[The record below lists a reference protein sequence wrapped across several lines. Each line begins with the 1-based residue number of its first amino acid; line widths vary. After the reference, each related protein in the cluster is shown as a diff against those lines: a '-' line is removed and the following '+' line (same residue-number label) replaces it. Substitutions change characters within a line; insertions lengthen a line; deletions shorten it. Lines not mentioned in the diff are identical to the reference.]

1 MPLPPVDQQAG
12 LWQKNDMKILFAHSY
27 FLKFDPKQY
36 QTAMPY
42 PPLGTLYAMSYLRE
56 NGFEVK
62 LFDTMFCDS
71 AKDIQ
76 STIDTY
82 LPDIFISYDDG
93 FNYLTKMC
101 LTNMRE
107 ACFEMQQYA
116 KAKGCKVITS
126 SSDATDHA
134 KDYLLHGADVVV
146 IGEAEQTVLELCH
159 AYKSNSSIESISGI
173 GTLKNNELVKSS
185 PRIVIK
191 DLDTL
196 PPPAWD
202 LLDIAPYKNM
212 WLSNHGYFSLNFVTT
227 RGCPYKCNWCAKPIY
242 GNRYNSHSP
251 ENIVRE
257 IKKWQQQ
264 FGFTHVWFADDI
276 FGLKPHWLKDFE
288 HYIKKEKVSIHYK
301 IQSRAD
307 LLLEEDNIKHLANSG
322 CSMVWMGAESGS
334 QKILDAM
341 DKGTKVEQIYEATRL
356 LKKHKIG
363 VSLFLQ
369 LGYLGETVDDLQLTI
384 NMVKELL
391 PDDIGISVSYPLPG
405 TVFYDKVKEQLKE
418 KSNWTD
424 SDDLAMLFKSTYQP
438 DFYKQLQRYIHKVYR
453 KNLGLQ
459 SAKKLFSKPT
469 GRDLRN
475 ALALLH
481 LIPGERI
488 EKQKLKRIEPDA
500 TASL

>member
-1 MPLPPVDQQAG
+1 
-12 LWQKNDMKILFAHSY
+12 MKILFTHSY

-42 PPLGTLYAMSYLRE
+42 PPLGTLYALSYLRE
-56 NGFEVK
+56 NGFQVK
-62 LFDTMFCDS
+62 LFDTMFSNS

-76 STIDTY
+76 STIDAY
-82 LPDIFISYDDG
+82 KPDVFISYDDG

-107 ACFEMQQYA
+107 ACFEMQHYA
-116 KAKGCKVITS
+116 KTKGCKVITS

-134 KDYLLHGADVVV
+134 EEYLKHGSDVVV

-159 AYKSNSSIESISGI
+159 AFKNKSSIDLIAGI
-173 GTLKNNELVKSS
+173 ATLKNNTLAKSNS
-185 PRIVIK
+185 RTVIK

-202 LLDIAPYKNM
+202 LIDISPYKNM
-212 WLSNHGYFSLNFVTT
+212 WLDKHGYFSLNFVTT

-251 ENIVRE
+251 ENIVYE

-264 FGFTHVWFADDI
+264 FGFTHIWFADDI

-288 HYIKKEKVSIHYK
+288 HYIKKENVSIRYK

-307 LLLEEDNIKHLANSG
+307 LLLEEDNIEHLANSG
-322 CSMVWMGAESGS
+322 CTMVWMGAESGS

-356 LKKHKIG
+356 LKKHGIG

-369 LGYLGETVDDLQLTI
+369 LGYLNETVEDIKLTI
-384 NMVKELL
+384 KMVKDLL

-405 TVFYDKVKEQLKE
+405 TVFYDKVKEQLKD

-424 SDDLAMLFKSTYQP
+424 SDELAMMFKNTYKP
-438 DFYKQLQRYIHKVYR
+438 EFYKQLQRYIHKVYR
-453 KNLGLQ
+453 KTIGIQ
-459 SAKKLFSKPT
+459 SARKLFSKPNRKNLKNT
-469 GRDLRN
+469 
-475 ALALLH
+475 LALLH
-481 LIPGERI
+481 LIPGEQI
-488 EKQKLKRIEPDA
+488 EKRKLKQIEPDA
-500 TASL
+500 AASL